1 MALVAPSVASSVAS
15 FRVTLQPSG
24 HSFTTDGSDP
34 VLQAALDAGLTLPYG
49 CRNGACGACKGKVL
63 DGLVDHGAAQDQA
76 LSTADR
82 AGGLALF
89 CCAKPLSDL
98 VLECREVGTAKDIPV
113 KIMPCRVQTMERV
126 ANDVIIL
133 SLKLPANER
142 MQFLAGQYI
151 EFLLKDGKRRAFS
164 IANAPHDDG
173 FLQLHVRMIAGGE
186 FTGHV
191 FGAMKE
197 KDILRFQGPYG
208 SFFLR
213 EESAKPM
220 ILLAGGTG
228 FAPIKAIVEHAI
240 HNHIKRPMEIY
251 WGARNRAGLYLPDLP
266 SGWAAANSHI
276 RYVPVLSEATPENA
290 WTGRS
295 GLVHRAVL
303 EDHADLAAYQVYACG
318 APAMIDAARAEFVE
332 RGLPAEEFFADA
344 FTFAPVAS
352 APALD

>member
-1 MALVAPSVASSVAS
+1 MAPAAS

-24 HSFTTDGSDP
+24 HTFTTDGSDS

-49 CRNGACGACKGKVL
+49 CRNGACGACKGRVI
-63 DGLVDHGAAQDQA
+63 DGLVDHGPAQEQA
-76 LSTADR
+76 LPTADR
-82 AGGLALF
+82 VSGLALF

-113 KIMPCRVQTMERV
+113 KIMPCRVQKIERV
-126 ANDVIIL
+126 AADVIVL

-142 MQFLAGQYI
+142 LQFLAGQYI

-173 FLQLHVRMIAGGE
+173 FLQLHIRLIAGGE

-213 EESAKPM
+213 EESTKPM

-228 FAPIKAIVEHAI
+228 FAPIKALVEHAI
-240 HNHIKRPMEIY
+240 HHNIARPMEIY

-266 SGWAAANSHI
+266 LEWAAAHSHV
-276 RYVPVLSEATPENA
+276 RYVPVLSDATEQDA
-290 WTGRS
+290 RQGRT

-303 EDHADLAAYQVYACG
+303 EDHADLSDYQVYACG
-318 APAMIDAARAEFVE
+318 APAMIDAARAEFVV

-344 FTFAPVAS
+344 FTFAPAAS
-352 APALD
+352 APALA

>member
-1 MALVAPSVASSVAS
+1 MAPLTPSVASSVAS
-15 FRVTLQPSG
+15 YRVTLQPSG
-24 HSFTTDGSDP
+24 HSFSTDGSDS

-76 LSTADR
+76 LPTSDR

-89 CCAKPLSDL
+89 CCARPLTDL
-98 VLECREVGTAKDIPV
+98 VPECREVGTAKDIPV
-113 KIMPCRVQTMERV
+113 KIMPCRVQKIERV
-126 ANDVIIL
+126 ADDVIIL

-142 MQFLAGQYI
+142 LQFLAGQYI

-173 FLQLHVRMIAGGE
+173 FLQLHIRLIGGGE

-213 EESAKPM
+213 EESTKPV

-240 HNHIKRPMEIY
+240 HNNIKRPLEIY
-251 WGARNRAGLYLPDLP
+251 WGARNRGGFYLPDLP
-266 SGWAAANSHI
+266 SGWAAAHSHM
-276 RYVPVLSEATPENA
+276 RYVPVLSEATAEDA
-290 WTGRS
+290 WQGRC

-303 EDHADLAAYQVYACG
+303 EDHADLSAYQVYACG
-318 APAMIDAARAEFVE
+318 APPMIDAARAEFSAA
-332 RGLPAEEFFADA
+332 GLPPEEFFADA
-344 FTFAPVAS
+344 FTFAAG
-352 APALD
+352 

>member
-1 MALVAPSVASSVAS
+1 MAPVAP

-24 HSFTTDGSDP
+24 HSFSTDGNEP

-63 DGLVDHGAAQDQA
+63 DGLVDHGPVQDQA

-113 KIMPCRVQTMERV
+113 KIMPCRVQKIER
-126 ANDVIIL
+126 AADDVIIL

-142 MQFLAGQYI
+142 LQFLAGQYI

-164 IANAPHDDG
+164 IAYAPHDDG

-213 EESAKPM
+213 EESAKPV
-220 ILLAGGTG
+220 ILLAGSTG

-240 HNHIKRPMEIY
+240 HNHIKRPLEIY
-251 WGARNRAGLYLPDLP
+251 WGARTRSGLYLSDLP
-266 SGWAAANSHI
+266 SGWAGTNSHI
-276 RYVPVLSEATPENA
+276 RYVPVLSEATPEDS
-290 WTGRS
+290 WQGRS

-303 EDHADLAAYQVYACG
+303 EDHADLSGFQVYACG
-318 APAMIDAARAEFVE
+318 APAMIDAARTEFVA

-344 FTFAPVAS
+344 FTFAS
-352 APALD
+352 G

>member
-1 MALVAPSVASSVAS
+1 MAPADS

-24 HSFTTDGSDP
+24 HSFVTDGSTP

-49 CRNGACGACKGKVL
+49 CRNGACGACKGRVL
-63 DGLVDHGAAQDQA
+63 EGLVDHGMAQDQA

-82 AGGLALF
+82 ADGLALF
-89 CCAKPLSDL
+89 CCARPLSDL
-98 VLECREVGTAKDIPV
+98 VLECREVGTARDIPV
-113 KIMPCRVQTMERV
+113 KIMPCRVQKIERV
-126 ANDVIIL
+126 ADDVIVL

-142 MQFLAGQYI
+142 LQFLAGQYI
-151 EFLLKDGKRRAFS
+151 EFMLKDGKRRAFS

-173 FLQLHVRMIAGGE
+173 FLQLHVRLVAGGG

-191 FGAMKE
+191 FSGMKE

-228 FAPIKAIVEHAI
+228 FAPIKALVEHAI
-240 HNHIKRPMEIY
+240 HNHIARPMEIY
-251 WGARNRAGLYLPDLP
+251 WGARNRGGLYLPDLP
-266 SGWAAANSHI
+266 QGWARAHAHI
-276 RYVPVLSEATPENA
+276 RYVPVLSDATPEDA
-290 WTGRS
+290 WNGRR

-303 EDHADLAAYQVYACG
+303 EDHADLSAYQVYACG
-318 APAMIDAARAEFVE
+318 APAMIDAARAAFGTH
-332 RGLPAEEFFADA
+332 GLPAEEFFADA
-344 FTFAPVAS
+344 FTFAPAVA
-352 APALD
+352 APLPA

>member
-1 MALVAPSVASSVAS
+1 MAPAAS

-24 HSFTTDGSDP
+24 HSFTADGSESI
-34 VLQAALDAGLTLPYG
+34 LQAALAAGLTLPYG
-49 CRNGACGACKGKVL
+49 CRNGACGTCKGKL
-63 DGLVDHGAAQDQA
+63 IDGLVDHGIAQEQA
-76 LSTADR
+76 LPVADR
-82 AGGLALF
+82 AGGMTLF

-113 KIMPCRVQTMERV
+113 KIMPCRVQKMERL
-126 ANDVIIL
+126 AEDVIVL

-142 MQFLAGQYI
+142 LQFLAGQYI

-173 FLQLHVRMIAGGE
+173 FLQLHVRLIAGGE
-186 FTGHV
+186 FTQHV
-191 FGAMKE
+191 FAGMKE

-228 FAPIKAIVEHAI
+228 FAPIKALVEHAI
-240 HNHIKRPMEIY
+240 HKNLTRPMEIY
-251 WGARNRAGLYLPDLP
+251 WGARTRAGLYLPDLP
-266 SGWAAANSHI
+266 ASWAAAHQQI
-276 RYVPVLSEATPENA
+276 RYVPVLSDAPPRDA
-290 WTGRS
+290 WRGRS

-303 EDHADLAAYQVYACG
+303 EDHQDLAQHQVYACG
-318 APAMIDAARAEFVE
+318 APAMIDAARAEFAE
-332 RGLPAEEFFADA
+332 HGLPPEEFFADA
-344 FTFAPVAS
+344 FTFAPPVPAS
-352 APALD
+352 TPA

>member
-1 MALVAPSVASSVAS
+1 
-15 FRVTLQPSG
+15 
-24 HSFTTDGSDP
+24 
-34 VLQAALDAGLTLPYG
+34 
-49 CRNGACGACKGKVL
+49 
-63 DGLVDHGAAQDQA
+63 
-76 LSTADR
+76 
-82 AGGLALF
+82 LF

-113 KIMPCRVQTMERV
+113 KIMPCRVQKIERV
-126 ANDVIIL
+126 AADVIVL

-142 MQFLAGQYI
+142 LQFLAGQYI

-173 FLQLHVRMIAGGE
+173 FLQLHIRLIAGGE

-213 EESAKPM
+213 EESTKPM

-228 FAPIKAIVEHAI
+228 FAPIKALVEHAI
-240 HNHIKRPMEIY
+240 HHNIARPMQIY

-266 SGWAAANSHI
+266 LEWAAAHSHV
-276 RYVPVLSEATPENA
+276 RYVPVLSDATEQDA
-290 WTGRS
+290 WQGRT

-303 EDHADLAAYQVYACG
+303 EDHADLSAYQVYACG
-318 APAMIDAARAEFVE
+318 APAMIDAARTEFVV

-344 FTFAPVAS
+344 FTFAPAAS
-352 APALD
+352 APALA

>member
-1 MALVAPSVASSVAS
+1 MAPAAS

-24 HSFTTDGSDP
+24 HTFTTDGSDS

-49 CRNGACGACKGKVL
+49 CRNGACGACKGRVI
-63 DGLVDHGAAQDQA
+63 DGLVDHGPAQEQA

-82 AGGLALF
+82 VSGLALF

-113 KIMPCRVQTMERV
+113 KIMPCRVQKIERV
-126 ANDVIIL
+126 AADVIVL

-142 MQFLAGQYI
+142 LQFLAGQYI

-173 FLQLHVRMIAGGE
+173 FLQLHIRLIAGGE

-213 EESAKPM
+213 EESTKPM

-228 FAPIKAIVEHAI
+228 FAPIKALVEHAI
-240 HNHIKRPMEIY
+240 HHNIARPMEIY

-266 SGWAAANSHI
+266 LEWAAAHSHV
-276 RYVPVLSEATPENA
+276 RYVPVLSDATEQDA
-290 WTGRS
+290 WQGRT

-303 EDHADLAAYQVYACG
+303 EDHADLSDYQVYACG
-318 APAMIDAARAEFVE
+318 APAMIDAARAEFVV

-344 FTFAPVAS
+344 FTFAPAAS
-352 APALD
+352 APALA

>member
-1 MALVAPSVASSVAS
+1 MAPATS

-24 HSFTTDGSDP
+24 HSFTTDGSDS

-49 CRNGACGACKGKVL
+49 CRNGACGACKGRVI
-63 DGLVDHGAAQDQA
+63 DGLVDHGLAQEQA
-76 LSTADR
+76 LPTADR
-82 AGGLALF
+82 VSGLALF

-113 KIMPCRVQTMERV
+113 KIMPCRVQKIERV
-126 ANDVIIL
+126 ADDVIVL

-142 MQFLAGQYI
+142 LQFLAGQYI

-173 FLQLHVRMIAGGE
+173 FLQLHIRLIAGGE

-213 EESAKPM
+213 EESTKPM

-228 FAPIKAIVEHAI
+228 FAPIKALVEHAI
-240 HNHIKRPMEIY
+240 HQNITRPMEIY

-266 SGWAAANSHI
+266 REWAAAHSHI
-276 RYVPVLSEATPENA
+276 CYVPVLSDATAQDA
-290 WTGRS
+290 WQGRT

-303 EDHADLAAYQVYACG
+303 EDHADLSPYQVYACG
-318 APAMIDAARAEFVE
+318 APAMIDAARAEFAE
-332 RGLPAEEFFADA
+332 RGLPVEEFFADA

-352 APALD
+352 PAVPA

>member
-1 MALVAPSVASSVAS
+1 MAPVAP
-15 FRVTLQPSG
+15 FRITLQPSG
-24 HSFTTDGSDP
+24 HSFESDGSDT

-63 DGLVDHGAAQDQA
+63 EGLVDHGQAQDTA
-76 LSTADR
+76 LPTSDR
-82 AGGLALF
+82 AAGMTLF

-98 VLECREVGTAKDIPV
+98 VLEVREVGTARDIPV
-113 KIMPCRVQTMERV
+113 KILPCRVQQIERC
-126 ANDVIIL
+126 AEDVIVL

-142 MQFLAGQYI
+142 LQFLAGQYI

-173 FLQLHVRMIAGGE
+173 FLQLHVRLIPGGE

-213 EESAKPM
+213 EESTKPM

-228 FAPIKAIVEHAI
+228 FAPIKSLVEHAI
-240 HNHIKRPMEIY
+240 HQGITRSIELY
-251 WGARNRAGLYLPDLP
+251 WGARNRAGLYLPELP
-266 SGWAAANSHI
+266 LSWARTHAQI
-276 RYVPVLSEATPENA
+276 RYLPVLSDATPADA
-290 WTGRS
+290 WDGRT

-303 EDHADLAAYQVYACG
+303 EDHADLSGYQVYACG
-318 APAMIDAARAEFVE
+318 APAMIDAARAEFAAA
-332 RGLPAEEFFADA
+332 GLPTEEFFADS
-344 FTFAPVAS
+344 FTFMTT
-352 APALD
+352 